1 MNSENSD
8 NPIVSPIRSRKMP
21 LLAPVALM
29 TATLPD
35 LYTVCNAL
43 KADMSKKKHFD
54 ISRIYIGTQKFK
66 NISVIG
72 PFVGA
77 PYAVMLLEQLIL
89 YGVKQ
94 IIFIGWCGS
103 ISEDVK
109 IGDIIL
115 PKSAYIDEGTSK
127 DYGGKEVSFPD
138 AYLLQGIEKSL
149 IESGE
154 KYQKTDIW
162 TADAIYRETI
172 KKVKKYQKKGAKAVE
187 MEASALFS
195 AGKFKKIKVCSL
207 LATSD
212 ELHTFKWK
220 PGFMEDSF
228 ISARK
233 TIAKTACNLAYD
245 LIAETPVIK
254 NIEPEKITTVS
265 Y

>member
-1 MNSENSD
+1 MNPENSD
-8 NPIVSPIRSRKMP
+8 SPIVNPIKSGKIPP
-21 LLAPVALM
+21 LAPVALM
-29 TATLPD
+29 TATWPD
-35 LYTVCNAL
+35 LYAVCDIL
-43 KADMSKKKHFD
+43 KADMSKKKFD
-54 ISRIYIGTQKFK
+54 ISGIYIGTQEFK
-66 NISVIG
+66 NISVTG

-103 ISEDVK
+103 ICRDVK

-127 DYGGKEVSFPD
+127 DYGGKQVAFPD
-138 AYLLQGIEKSL
+138 ADLFQSLEKSL
-149 IESGE
+149 IKSG
-154 KYQKTDIW
+154 KQYHKTDIW

-172 KKVKKYQKKGAKAVE
+172 RKVKKYQAKGAKAVE

-207 LATSD
+207 LTTSD

-220 PGFMEDSF
+220 PGFMDDRF
-228 ISARK
+228 TSARK
-233 TIAKTACNLAYD
+233 TVAKTACKLAYN
-245 LIAETPVIK
+245 LISETLH
-254 NIEPEKITTVS
+254 